1 MGRCLPYGEFKWLKN
16 VDNSD
21 AIQSAKRVQYDI
33 NSNRN
38 GVIRTV
44 LNSFFF
50 LQKDFTH
57 TTDKTQDVEMK
68 SSLCTFC

>member
-50 LQKDFTH
+50 YKKISH
-57 TTDKTQDVEMK
+57 TQLTKHKM
-68 SSLCTFC
+68 

>member
-1 MGRCLPYGEFKWLKN
+1 MGRCLPSGEFKWLKN

-44 LNSFFF
+44 LNSFFV

-57 TTDKTQDVEMK
+57 TTDKT
-68 SSLCTFC
+68 